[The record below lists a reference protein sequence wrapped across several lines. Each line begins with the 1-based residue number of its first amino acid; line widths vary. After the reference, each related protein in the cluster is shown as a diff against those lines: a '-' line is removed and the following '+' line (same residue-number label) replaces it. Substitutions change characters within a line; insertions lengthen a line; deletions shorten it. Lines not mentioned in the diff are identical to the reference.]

1 MAEYKLPE
9 NWEAMPVVNAMIG
22 SNRKRIKYDKDSGLV
37 YLLDD
42 EGNWTGEKATAPPA
56 LKASLL
62 KNVTEE
68 SSADGESAP
77 LRKPKAQKSKLTPF
91 LIIIIIVLAAIIFM
105 QNGSNI
111 IGTNTYSVI
120 IAMQNI
126 QPGEEVDGKLAAKTI
141 SAEEY
146 MQYST
151 AGGVY
156 LASDFA
162 SIEDYVATSFIPQD
176 GVITYTNVGT
186 SYIATNP
193 WKQKTKP
200 YTITIPIEAT
210 TDNLSQLIWGT
221 TANITITAK
230 KVLSENKYPDADP
243 PVADEVEDSSTLQT
257 IHIVTYRMDNV
268 TIVDVLS
275 SQKQSLFADYAAM
288 ASVPELYQEDSLKAR
303 YTNGTQVQSD
313 TPAYIQIEVSE
324 DTVEWWAVV
333 TRRYTISVSLEATGK
348 DCGTELQTS
357 IYNSIKAMLPSMK
370 SAWAAA
376 LKD

>member
-22 SNRKRIKYDKDSGLV
+22 SNRKKIKYDKDASLV

-42 EGNWTGEKATAPPA
+42 NENWTGEKATAPPA

-62 KNVTEE
+62 KSAPKEE
-68 SSADGESAP
+68 GADGEPAP
-77 LRKPKAQKSKLTPF
+77 LRKPKSQKSKLTPF
-91 LIIIIIVLAAIIFM
+91 LIIVIIVLAAIVFL
-105 QNGSNI
+105 QSRSGLS
-111 IGTNTYSVI
+111 TTTYSVI
-120 IAMQNI
+120 IATKNI
-126 QPGEEVDGKLAAKTI
+126 QPGENIDGKLAAKAI

-146 MQYST
+146 MQYSA

-156 LASDFA
+156 LASNFA

-193 WKQKTKP
+193 WNQKTKP
-200 YTITIPIEAT
+200 YIITIPIEAT
-210 TDNLSQLIWGT
+210 TENLSQLIWGT
-221 TANITITAK
+221 SANITITAK
-230 KVLSENKYPDADP
+230 KVLSVDAYPDADP
-243 PVADEVEDSSTLQT
+243 PVTEEVPDSSTLQT

-268 TIVDVLS
+268 TIIDVLNDK
-275 SQKQSLFADYAAM
+275 KQSLFASYAAM
-288 ASVPELYQEDSLKAR
+288 ASVPEVYQEESLNAR

-370 SAWAAA
+370 SAWTAA